1 MCKPSSVAKAIEYAH
16 YVEENLD
23 LKGGKEIIFPQQPR
37 FMGNSLRTF
46 SRGWNLR
53 LPPYGDMVVPRA
65 PTMGLSMVSS
75 ATLLA
80 ALRTRSNQGHT

>member
-46 SRGWNLR
+46 SRG
-53 LPPYGDMVVPRA
+53 
-65 PTMGLSMVSS
+65 
-75 ATLLA
+75 
-80 ALRTRSNQGHT
+80 